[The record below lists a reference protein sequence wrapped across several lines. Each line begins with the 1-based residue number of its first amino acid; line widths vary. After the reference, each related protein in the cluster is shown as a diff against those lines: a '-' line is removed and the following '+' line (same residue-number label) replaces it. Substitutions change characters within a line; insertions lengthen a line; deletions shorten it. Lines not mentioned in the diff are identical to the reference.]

1 MWKKKLMTAAL
12 LCSAGMAYA
21 FMPQAGTWVVT
32 SEVDGKPGRGL
43 AMDVQNDTL
52 LMQMYAYEASSQP
65 TFYLAVGKVV
75 NNTATAPLVRY
86 TGGRF
91 FGSNARSG
99 VEAGSAGNM
108 TIRFTSGTTGFVQF
122 PNEPEKAISR
132 FQFGY
137 PAQVAS
143 LRGFWVFNSIGN
155 EGVSTD
161 VVELTQ
167 TPGATANGNGMMTT
181 ANNLFG
187 CEHQTSGN
195 LAGNV
200 LCAKVTSNGTLQR
213 AYVLQYSVNEGE
225 GYSVA
230 ANSNNQQMLLV
241 RRVTDPRGAG
251 TGLLWK
257 SQESD
262 RSAESPAASPLA
274 LVQALE
280 LLATQGLAP

>member
-52 LMQMYAYEASSQP
+52 LMQMYAYEANSQP

-75 NNTATAPLVRY
+75 NNAATAPLVRY

-122 PNEPEKAISR
+122 PNETEKAISR

-137 PAQVAS
+137 PAQASS
-143 LRGFWVFNSIGN
+143 LRGLWVFNSIGS
-155 EGVSTD
+155 GVVSTD
-161 VVELTQ
+161 VVDLTQ
-167 TPGATANGNGMMTT
+167 AQAATANGNGLMAS

-187 CEHQTSGN
+187 CEHQIRGT

-200 LCAKVTSNGTLQR
+200 VCVWINSSGALQR
-213 AYVLQYSVNEGE
+213 GYVLQYSVNEGE
-225 GYSVA
+225 GYSSA
-230 ANSNNQQMLLV
+230 ANSSSQQLLV
-241 RRVTDPRGAG
+241 VRRLTDPRGVG
-251 TGLLWK
+251 TGLTIK
-257 SQESD
+257 SEESGD
-262 RSAESPAASPLA
+262 GTESQAASPAALG
-274 LVQALE
+274 QALE

>member
-1 MWKKKLMTAAL
+1 MLRKIVTAAL
-12 LCSAGMAYA
+12 VWGAGAAYA

-43 AMDVQNDTL
+43 AIDVQNDTL
-52 LMQMYAYEASSQP
+52 LMQMYAYESTSQP
-65 TFYLAVGKVV
+65 TFYLAVGKVQ
-75 NNTATAPLVRY
+75 NNAATAPLMRY

-122 PNEPEKAISR
+122 PNEPEKAIAR

-137 PAQVAS
+137 PAQTES

-155 EGVSTD
+155 EGVYTD
-161 VVELTQ
+161 VVELTSAL
-167 TPGATANGNGMMTT
+167 GATANGNGLLAS
-181 ANNLFG
+181 ANGLFG
-187 CEHQTSGN
+187 CEHQVRGN

-200 LCAKVTSNGTLQR
+200 LCVKINSSGTVLR
-213 AYVLQYSVNEGE
+213 SYVMVYSVNDGE
-225 GYSVA
+225 GYSVTA
-230 ANSNNQQMLLV
+230 GSSSQQMLV
-241 RRVTDPRGAG
+241 IRRITDTRGTG
-251 TGLLWK
+251 TGLVYK
-257 SQESD
+257 SDE
-262 RSAESPAASPLA
+262 APAASPAA

-280 LLATQGLAP
+280 HTAAQGLQP